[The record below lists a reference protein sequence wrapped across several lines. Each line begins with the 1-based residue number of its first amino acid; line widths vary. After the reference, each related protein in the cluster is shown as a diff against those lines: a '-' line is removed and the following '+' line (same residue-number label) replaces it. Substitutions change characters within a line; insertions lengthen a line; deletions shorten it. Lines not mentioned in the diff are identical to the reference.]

1 MHCSFDSQILRQAR
15 EARLQAKKEKVKEA
29 SNASAN
35 ELESAKPANGAET
48 VKGGGGT
55 AGKDRKP
62 AKRAA
67 LSFDAEDE

>member
-1 MHCSFDSQILRQAR
+1 M
-15 EARLQAKKEKVKEA
+15 KEA